1 MPKREI
7 LTQLLAIAG
16 AALVWFP
23 ILTPAVL
30 SAVSL
35 VTRPVF
41 RFDYL
46 MPAELFPVALP
57 GGGLLLW
64 AALRARAR
72 RRLIGWG
79 LGIAVAA
86 LVSSQALAVVAGL
99 ASGAAEPAGVWWALV
114 LGAIAVYTL
123 ALVVLGL
130 AGIRLLRDL
139 FKAS

>member
-1 MPKREI
+1 MSKKDG

-72 RRLIGWG
+72 RGLIGWG
-79 LGIAVAA
+79 LAIAIVA
-86 LVSSQALAVVAGL
+86 LVGGQALAVVTGL